1 MGFWKD
7 EVLELNRGI
16 DALLGE
22 DAALM
27 YSGHTEP
34 PAGQSTAHPDVD
46 SATPSPDAFA
56 PADWSGP
63 AAQAAGEATAD
74 VARKHAARAGADQEL
89 AAALTEARA
98 AAAHAR
104 ERLRT
109 IRADIDDG
117 VRARQPSMDA
127 AGGQMQMAQ
136 FLHDKAGEI
145 LAVIRQARQDSTL
158 HAAKLA
164 ATTVTYNA

>member
-1 MGFWKD
+1 MGFWED
-7 EVLELNRGI
+7 QVLELNRGI

-22 DAALM
+22 DATLM

-34 PAGQSTAHPDVD
+34 PAGQWTAPPAVD
-46 SATPSPDAFA
+46 SPTPSPDVFA
-56 PADWSGP
+56 PVDWSGP
-63 AAQAAGEATAD
+63 AAQAAGEATASA
-74 VARKHAARAGADQEL
+74 ARGHAVRAGADQEV
-89 AAALTEARA
+89 AAALTKARA
-98 AAAHAR
+98 AAEHAR
-104 ERLRT
+104 GRLRT

-145 LAVIRQARQDSTL
+145 LAVIRQAQQDSTL
-158 HAAKLA
+158 HAARLA